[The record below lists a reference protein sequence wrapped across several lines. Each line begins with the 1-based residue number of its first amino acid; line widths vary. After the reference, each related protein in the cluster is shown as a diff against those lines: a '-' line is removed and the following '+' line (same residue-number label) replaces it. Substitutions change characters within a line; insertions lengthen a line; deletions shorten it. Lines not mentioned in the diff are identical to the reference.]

1 MNDTTMYYVYCIK
14 SGFEKKISSDSQ
26 TTIILYHI
34 QYEIF
39 SSSEQKVESK
49 GNWSEELEKILPAI
63 LRSKDNWSN
72 GAWWR

>member
-26 TTIILYHI
+26 TIILYHI

>member
-26 TTIILYHI
+26 TIILYHI

-49 GNWSEELEKILPAI
+49 GN
-63 LRSKDNWSN
+63 
-72 GAWWR
+72 